1 MSKLNKPGQSPLVAQ
16 KTAVSFNGNPQYH
29 KDAEMQ
35 LYEVVTMTLYGK
47 DEFYESSNERLKRL
61 KELVAGAVAGD
72 RLDFVGNLIVHA
84 RTAMNIRSMPL
95 ILTVEF
101 AKALR
106 DQNKAYANLR
116 QVTCD
121 VIQRADQIT
130 DMYAY
135 ALSVFGCKKA
145 VPMAIK
151 RGVADAF
158 EKFDEY
164 SLAKYSRSGAVK
176 LRDVLRIVHPT
187 GKTLEQG
194 ALFQKLMKDELAI
207 PYTWETELS
216 KQGQLPAAERKSD
229 AVIWKELVESNK
241 LPYMA
246 TLRNVRNIAQA
257 LVDDSVIKQ
266 VCTRLSDPRQVERSK
281 QLPFRYINALDAL
294 AQAGNSVRRTD
305 VDRLN
310 VAIRDAA
317 QISLSNV
324 PAVGDNVW
332 IILDVSGSMGGNYG
346 GFRSGGNQTP
356 IRTGALFAAALVGAS
371 KAASNVQLTVFSDR
385 AKHVKLNP
393 SANFFANVDA
403 IEREVIGGGT
413 ELQAALK
420 LKSTLGFE
428 PDTVIVL
435 SDMQVNR
442 LNITTDVS
450 SYFHKDTVKIA
461 FNLGAYESTPV
472 STLGGWYQLSGWSE
486 RAFDFI
492 PAMRNKVSVVDY
504 LSQPYMGA
512 EKIKKR
518 KTEVSSSDEE

>member
-1 MSKLNKPGQSPLVAQ
+1 MSKLNKPGQAPKAAQ
-16 KTAVSFNGNPQYH
+16 KTAVSFNGNPQYL

-47 DEFYESSNERLKRL
+47 DEFYETSDTRLQRLKQ
-61 KELVAGAVAGD
+61 LVASTVASD
-72 RLDFVGNLIVHA
+72 RLDFIGNLIVHA
-84 RTAMNIRSMPL
+84 RTAMNIRSMPV
-95 ILTVEF
+95 ILAVEF

-106 DQNKAYANLR
+106 DQKKTYPNLR

-130 DMYAY
+130 DLYSY
-135 ALSVFGCKKA
+135 ALATFGSKKA
-145 VPMAIK
+145 IPMAIK

-164 SLAKYSRSGAVK
+164 SLAKYNRSGAVK

-194 ALFQKLMKDELAI
+194 ALFQKLMKDELAV

-216 KQGQLPAAERKSD
+216 KNGQLPASERKSD
-229 AVIWKELVESNK
+229 AVLWKELVESNK
-241 LPYMA
+241 VPYMA

-257 LVDDSVIKQ
+257 QVDDSVIKQ
-266 VCTRLSDPRQVERSK
+266 LCARLSDPRQVERSK

-294 AQAGNSVRRTD
+294 AQAGNAVRRTD
-305 VDRLN
+305 ADRLST
-310 VAIRDAA
+310 AIREAA

-332 IILDVSGSMGGNYG
+332 IILDVSGSMGGGYG
-346 GFRSGGNQTP
+346 GFRAGGNQTP

-371 KAASNVQLTVFSDR
+371 KASKNVQLTVFSDR

-393 SANFFANVDA
+393 AANFFANVDA

-413 ELQAALK
+413 ELQAALN
-420 LKSTLGFE
+420 LKKTLGFE

-435 SDMQVNR
+435 SDMQVNQLR
-442 LNITTDVS
+442 TSTDVS
-450 SYFHKDTVKIA
+450 QFFTKDTVKVA
-461 FNLGAYESTPV
+461 FNLNAYNSTPV
-472 STLGGWYQLSGWSE
+472 STLNGWYQLAGWSE

-492 PAMRNKVSVVDY
+492 PAMREKVSVVDY
-504 LSQPYMGA
+504 LSRPYMGV

-518 KTEVSSSDEE
+518 KSEVATSDEE